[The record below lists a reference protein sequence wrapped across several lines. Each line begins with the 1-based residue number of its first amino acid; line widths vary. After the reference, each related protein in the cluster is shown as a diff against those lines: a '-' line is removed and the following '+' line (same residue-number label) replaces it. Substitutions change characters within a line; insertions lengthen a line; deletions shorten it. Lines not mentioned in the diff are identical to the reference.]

1 MPLFALEDGRA
12 VRLPQRDDANAPWSE
27 QTREAIQGSVTD
39 LVGLSL
45 FTIAERS
52 DDPVLGSY
60 RVALDSSG
68 AAVLVVIIQVL
79 DSPALVA
86 SLARSAEVAQV
97 PWRELAAWY
106 PHGPSA
112 LRDDWARFR
121 ESVPPRGEV
130 APALVIVAGQIAD
143 DVRAAVG
150 VLDQATVTVHEVG
163 LTHRDGQEMLE
174 IGPVAAH
181 RLLPRRFLIEVETG
195 ELELGGLRSNV
206 DAIEAAR
213 ASSIES
219 VIEPVLT
226 EPVVLDSMESQEP
239 EAGVPAET
247 APAPAPSS
255 DGRRGRRSRA
265 AQEEAPSDQEGLL
278 AVVGLVGE
286 ASLVVL
292 SESGG
297 VTGRLTSA
305 GTIVVDGDSYTD
317 PSAAA
322 SAALGRPMKEG
333 WTLWHFG
340 AEGPMLGEALEVA
353 LKADKPGPTSAGGR
367 RRRP

>member
-1 MPLFALEDGRA
+1 M
-12 VRLPQRDDANAPWSE
+12 PQRDDASAPWSE
-27 QTREAIQGSVTD
+27 QTQEAIRSSVTE

-68 AAVLVVIIQVL
+68 AAVLVVITQVL
-79 DSPALVA
+79 DSQALVA

-112 LRDDWARFR
+112 LREDWARFR

-150 VLDQATVTVHEVG
+150 VLDQGTVTVHEVG
-163 LTHRDGQEMLE
+163 LTHRDGQDMLE

-181 RLLPRRFLIEVETG
+181 RLLPRRFLIEVEAG
-195 ELELGGLRSNV
+195 ELELETS
-206 DAIEAAR
+206 EAAR

-219 VIEPVLT
+219 VLEPVLT
-226 EPVVLDSMESQEP
+226 EPVDLNEP
-239 EAGVPAET
+239 EARQEAEAPPVPEAP
-247 APAPAPSS
+247 PAPQ
-255 DGRRGRRSRA
+255 GRRGRRSRP
-265 AQEEAPSDQEGLL
+265 AQAEAPSDQDGLL

-286 ASLVVL
+286 ASLVVA

-297 VTGRLTSA
+297 VSGRLTSA

-340 AEGPMLGEALEVA
+340 AEGPMLGEALEEA
-353 LKADKPGPTSAGGR
+353 LKADRPEPTSPGGR